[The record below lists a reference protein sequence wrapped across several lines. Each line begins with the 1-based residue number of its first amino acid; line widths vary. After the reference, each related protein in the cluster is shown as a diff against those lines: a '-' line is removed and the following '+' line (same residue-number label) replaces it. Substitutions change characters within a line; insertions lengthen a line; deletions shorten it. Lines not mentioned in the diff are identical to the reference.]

1 MASGITKPAHAYA
14 RFLKAWP
21 AIVNECR
28 AVWGSELHYQAMIY
42 HALRTAGEVPREQ
55 LGMNVKIMIEDPCS
69 EYFKECDESRH
80 PDYRGGCEPIPDFAI
95 FHRWVWGDFRRRNC
109 DETFNNLLLAAE
121 VKVSERADSR
131 LQRGEIIR
139 DIRKL
144 DALRHEVREWESE
157 IVPVILIIDTAE
169 TAEGRMTRSSLGRVR
184 EFAEEL
190 EVPLFYCGRYRCI
203 APDEAPTVLRSG

>member
-28 AVWGSELHYQAMIY
+28 AVWASELHYQAMIY
-42 HALRTAGEVPREQ
+42 HTLRTAGPVPREQ
-55 LGMNVKIMIEDPCS
+55 LGMNVKIMIEDPSS
-69 EYFKECDESRH
+69 EFFREGDKARH
-80 PDYRGGCEPIPDFAI
+80 PDFQGGCEPIPDIAI

-131 LQRGEIIR
+131 LQPGEIIN

-144 DALRHEVREWESE
+144 DALRQEVRDWKLE
-157 IVPVILIIDTAE
+157 IVPVMLVIDTAE
-169 TAEGRMTRSSLGRVR
+169 TSEGRMTRPSLGKVR
-184 EFAEEL
+184 KFAEEL
-190 EVPLFYCGRYRCI
+190 EVPFFYCGTYRCI
-203 APDEAPTVLRSG
+203 APDEAPAVP